1 MAKFR
6 ASETAM
12 EISVSIQSKGR
23 VQQLSTCTAS
33 TVIDLVAVTPTKL
46 TDDVVVIGH
55 GTLPL
60 FIAFLNRGCRSAAEF
75 RVGAVAPSA
84 EHADL
89 VWITGIAEPKDCDSA
104 IRMALRRAG
113 KTGRIAIDA
122 TLLIARKGKE
132 RLIRYMKRLGLHIDS
147 THSIGTRIV
156 MLAHG

>member
-1 MAKFR
+1 MAKSPV
-6 ASETAM
+6 SETAM
-12 EISVSIQSKGR
+12 EIFVSNQSKGR
-23 VQQLSTCTAS
+23 KPKLSACTAL
-33 TVIDLVAVTPTKL
+33 TAGDLVAITPTRQ

-60 FIAFLNRGCRSAAEF
+60 LIAFLNRGCRSAAEF
-75 RVGAVAPSA
+75 RVGVTAPPA

-122 TLLIARKGKE
+122 TLLVARKGKE
-132 RLIRYMKRLGLHIDS
+132 RLIHYMKRLGLHVDS